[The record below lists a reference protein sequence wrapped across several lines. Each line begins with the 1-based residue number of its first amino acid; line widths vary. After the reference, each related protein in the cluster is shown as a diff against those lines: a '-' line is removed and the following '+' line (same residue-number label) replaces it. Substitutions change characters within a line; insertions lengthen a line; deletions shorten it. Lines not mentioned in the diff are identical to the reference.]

1 MQPFNWRSPL
11 RPLALVLFSLF
22 VIFVVSC
29 SSPPVPEETAVP
41 TEEPAAETPP
51 TAESLPAA
59 TSEPEV
65 PTAEPTEAV
74 AESGGFGAQADS
86 SSIPGRLVFINSQG
100 QLGTVDPDGRNQRM
114 LATNGIYQF
123 PAWSPTTNQIAAI
136 GSTVAGAGVFVT
148 ADEEENVL
156 VSVYEDSSP
165 IYLYWAPD
173 GQNVSF
179 IANHREGLALHV
191 VPADGLSDS
200 AILSTGQPLYWQWLP
215 SEQQQVIA
223 HIGAGTLSYVDV
235 EGNQSETELGD
246 GGIFQ
251 APALSASGDYLA
263 FSQTSGVQKRSIFV
277 QDLQADEQAYEQP
290 HAGILAMSWSPADD
304 KLAYISPAEDRAV
317 FFGPLRL
324 YDAATNESAV
334 VVSSDVL
341 MFFWSP
347 DGRSILYI
355 TLRDA
360 EGQQAQAD
368 KMRLSKPA
376 AQQDTGFFTAFIYD
390 LETGR
395 SRALL
400 TFRPTFLLVTQF
412 LPFFDQ
418 YALSHRVWSPDSRY
432 VVLPTRTEDEQNE
445 IVVVP
450 VNGGST
456 TAVTEGVAA
465 FWSHQ

>member
-1 MQPFNWRSPL
+1 MKPFHWRSLL
-11 RPLALVLFSLF
+11 RPLALILFSVFLISA
-22 VIFVVSC
+22 VNC
-29 SSPPVPEETAVP
+29 SSPPTPEETAAP
-41 TEEPAAETPP
+41 TEETAVETP
-51 TAESLPAA
+51 TADASSVA
-59 TSEPEV
+59 TSTPEE
-65 PTAEPTEAV
+65 PTAEPTETV
-74 AESGGFGAQADS
+74 AESGGFGAQVDS
-86 SSIPGRLVFINSQG
+86 SSMPGRLVFINSQG
-100 QLGTVDPDGRNQRM
+100 QLGTVDPDGRNLRM

-148 ADEEENVL
+148 TDEEDNVL
-156 VSVYEDSSP
+156 VPVYEDSSP

-173 GQNVSF
+173 GENVSF
-179 IANHREGLALHV
+179 IANHREGLALHLV
-191 VPADGLSDS
+191 AADGSTGS
-200 AILSTGQPLYWQWLP
+200 SILSTGQPLYWQWLP
-215 SEQQQVIA
+215 DEQQQVVT

-235 EGNQSETELGD
+235 DGNQSETELGD

-263 FSQTSGVQKRSIFV
+263 FSQNSGVQKRSIMV
-277 QDLQADEQAYEQP
+277 QDLQADEQTYEQP
-290 HAGILAMSWSPADD
+290 HAGILAMGWSPADD
-304 KLAYISPAEDRAV
+304 KLAYISPAEERAV

-324 YDAATNESAV
+324 YDADTNQSEV
-334 VVSSDVL
+334 VVASDIL
-341 MFFWSP
+341 LFFWSP

-360 EGQQAQAD
+360 EGQQAQTD

-376 AQQDTGFFTAFIYD
+376 AQQDIGFFTAFIYD
-390 LETGR
+390 VETGR

-400 TFRPTFLLVTQF
+400 TFRPTILFVTQF

-418 YALSHRVWSPDSRY
+418 YALSHRIWSPDSRY
-432 VVLPTRTEDEQNE
+432 VVLPTRNDDEENE

-450 VNGGST
+450 IDGGPA
-456 TAVTEGVAA
+456 TAVTDGVTA